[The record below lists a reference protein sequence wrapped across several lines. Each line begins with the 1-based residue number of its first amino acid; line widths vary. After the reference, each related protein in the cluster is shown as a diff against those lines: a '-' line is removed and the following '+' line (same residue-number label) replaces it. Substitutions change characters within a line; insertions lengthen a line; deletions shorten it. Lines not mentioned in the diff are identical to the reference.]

1 MKDNQ
6 TLVLVSDIHSQHQK
20 LEAALEWIESE
31 FFYFGQEYPQLIF
44 LGDIT
49 DSRLDNH
56 EKNYPPYSD
65 PQRTFG
71 MVRELVDNTDSVLL
85 QSNHQDKLKRWIFH
99 DLAGTKPNPVTV
111 NYGLQYTITQ
121 FIDHLTIEEKQ
132 DIHDWLAGLP
142 YHVVIDSYD
151 LLHDS
156 QTSFL
161 CSHAYFNT
169 AANLQ
174 NPSKK
179 HKQEALYG
187 LLDDDNKRVDWWS
200 DDNPISFYGLA
211 ENAVRVAGHY
221 HQNFRGVNNRVI
233 DSGCGSTG
241 GSLCIHVPAYGL
253 YKEF

>member
-1 MKDNQ
+1 MDK
-6 TLVLVSDIHSQHQK
+6 VLCLISDIHSQHRK
-20 LEAALEWIESE
+20 LQDALDWIKS
-31 FFYFGQEYPQLIF
+31 EYPSESTQLVF
-44 LGDIT
+44 LGDCW

-65 PQRTFG
+65 PLQTYII
-71 MVRELVDNTDSVLL
+71 VRNCVEEHGDILL
-85 QSNHQDKLKRWIFH
+85 QSNHQDKLLRFLKH

-121 FIDHLTIEEKQ
+121 FIDTLTIEEKVE
-132 DIHDWLAGLP
+132 IYDWLAALP

-151 LLHDS
+151 LQHDS
-156 QTSFL
+156 MTSFL

-174 NPSKK
+174 NPSKR

-200 DDNPISFYGLA
+200 DDNPISFYGLSP
-211 ENAVRVAGHY
+211 NAVRVGGHY
-221 HQNFRGVNNRVI
+221 HLVAKGLNQRVL
-233 DSGCGSTG
+233 DGGCGSTG
-241 GSLCIHVPAYGL
+241 GSLAIHIPAYNL
-253 YKEF
+253 WQEF